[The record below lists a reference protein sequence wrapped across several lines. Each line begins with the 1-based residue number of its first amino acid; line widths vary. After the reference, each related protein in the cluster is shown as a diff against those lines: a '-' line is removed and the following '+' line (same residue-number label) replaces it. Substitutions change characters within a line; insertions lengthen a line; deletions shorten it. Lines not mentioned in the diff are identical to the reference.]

1 MIQAEELFNLCYT
14 SARNVIEHIFG
25 MLKYRF
31 QILHLAPEYS
41 MDIQACIP
49 AALAAIHNFI
59 PGHEVDD
66 KVVWVGG
73 DDPRKAGLDD
83 GEEEQYPGWNEE
95 EPSQRRDNIASA
107 MWADYQ
113 AELARRVVAGQ
124 VA

>member
-1 MIQAEELFNLCYT
+1 MKEELFNLCYT
-14 SARNVIEHIFG
+14 SAHNVIEHIFG
-25 MLKYRF
+25 MLKCRF
-31 QILHLAPEYS
+31 WILHLAPEYS

-59 PGHEVDD
+59 PVHEVDD

-73 DDPRKAGLDD
+73 DDPHKAGLDD
-83 GEEEQYPGWNEE
+83 GEDKQYPGWNED
-95 EPSQRRDNIASA
+95 EPSQRRDDIARA

-113 AELARRVVAGQ
+113 VELARRVAAGQ